1 MRVVVAGGHGQ
12 IALRL
17 TRVLSDQGDEVV
29 GLVRNPSHP
38 ADVAAAGGTG
48 VVLDLESVDVQAVAD
63 VLAGADAAVFAAGA
77 GPGSGKA
84 RKDTVDRG
92 AAALFAEAAEL
103 ADVRRHVQVG
113 SIGVDR
119 ADAPGL
125 DEVFAAYLKAKKAA
139 EDDLRNRDLDW
150 TILRPGRL
158 VDTPGTGLVQLA
170 DSVPRGAV
178 SRDDVAV
185 VLAGLVPAKSSIG
198 RTLEL
203 VAGQTPVAEALRTL

>member
-1 MRVVVAGGHGQ
+1 M
-12 IALRL
+12 
-17 TRVLSDQGDEVV
+17 
-29 GLVRNPSHP
+29 
-38 ADVAAAGGTG
+38 
-48 VVLDLESVDVQAVAD
+48 
-63 VLAGADAAVFAAGA
+63 
-77 GPGSGKA
+77 
-84 RKDTVDRG
+84 
-92 AAALFAEAAEL
+92 
-103 ADVRRHVQVG
+103 
-113 SIGVDR
+113 GVDR

-158 VDTPGTGLVQLA
+158 VDSPGTGLVLLA

-185 VLAGLVPAKSSIG
+185 VLAGLIPAKSSIG